1 MDPIKINGGPPQV
14 SRTGSAG
21 AEEQKTEKPNAPGK
35 SGAAATFNK
44 NETSLHQAFEDVV
57 DRVEAATHDRIAKL
71 RQQIAD
77 GTYEP
82 DLKVVA
88 ERLLTDLTEGR
99 D

>member
-14 SRTGSAG
+14 SRTTG
-21 AEEQKTEKPNAPGK
+21 ADSEEHKPTQTEAPGK
-35 SGAAATFNK
+35 SSDAVEFNK

-57 DRVEAATHDRIAKL
+57 ERVEAATHERIAKL
-71 RQQIAD
+71 RQEIAE

-88 ERLLTDLTEGR
+88 ERLLADLTGGR